1 MINKKIKHI
10 FLYSII
16 IFSYN
21 TGFAALPENISELV
35 DKSAPAVVNIT
46 AKKEVSQRSSYGY
59 GGIPDEMLERFGIPR
74 EFREMPQQRREAT
87 SYGSGFIL
95 KDNYILTNFHV
106 VEDATEV
113 TISLSDRREF
123 SAEVIGVDPLSDLAV
138 LEVDDNDL
146 PTVNVGNSDQLRV
159 GDWVIAIGSPFSFDF
174 SVTAGIVSAKG
185 RSIQNN
191 NIGNYVPFLQTDVA
205 INPGNS
211 GGPLFNLDGEVVGIN
226 SQIYSRSGGY
236 QGLAFAIPINVAIDV
251 ADQIINS
258 GEVARGYLGVRMS
271 EVDSDLADALGME
284 KPYGALINDVE
295 EGESADMAGLL
306 PGDVIVEFDNK
317 EIKFSSDLPHVVGQ
331 IKPKTNAKAS
341 IIRDGKKIELD
352 FVLGELPVNQEAF
365 VPAKANTSSDPI
377 GLKVADLDRENPSM
391 ANMPDGVI
399 ISRVNP
405 NSPASGKLNRGD
417 LITMI
422 QYRGKKFEVF
432 DTESFDN
439 AIENFSSGNKIAVH
453 VIRNGSRLI
462 RSVTLN

>member
-331 IKPKTNAKAS
+331 IKPRTNAKAS
-341 IIRDGKKIELD
+341 IIRDGEKIELD

-462 RSVTLN
+462 RSITLN

>member
-1 MINKKIKHI
+1 MDKIFFKNY
-10 FLYSII
+10 FLLFLLILSSN
-16 IFSYN
+16 FLLS
-21 TGFAALPENISELV
+21 ALPDNISELV
-35 DKSAPAVVNIT
+35 DESAPAVVNIT

-74 EFREMPQQRREAT
+74 EFREMPQQKREAT

-95 KDNYILTNFHV
+95 KDNYIMTNFHV
-106 VEDATEV
+106 VEDSTDV
-113 TISLSDRREF
+113 TVSLSDRREF

-138 LEVDDNDL
+138 LEVKGKNL
-146 PTVNVGNSDQLRV
+146 PTVDVGNSDDLKV

-251 ADQIINS
+251 AEQIITN

-271 EVDSDLADALGME
+271 EVDSDLADALGMK

-295 EGESADMAGLL
+295 EGESADTAGLI
-306 PGDVIVEFDNK
+306 PGDVIIEFDKK

-331 IKPKTNAKAS
+331 IKPDTKAFAK
-341 IIRDGKKIELD
+341 IIRDGEEITLE
-352 FVLGELPVNQEAF
+352 FTLGELPVNKESF
-365 VPAKANTSSDPI
+365 IPAKTQSSSDPI
-377 GLKVADLDRENPSM
+377 GLKVADIDRDNPSM
-391 ANMPDGVI
+391 TNMPDGVI
-399 ISRVNP
+399 VSRVNP
-405 NSPASGKLNRGD
+405 NSPASGKVNRGD
-417 LITMI
+417 VITMI
-422 QYRGKKFEVF
+422 QYKGKKYEVV
-432 DTESFDN
+432 DVNSFNEALD
-439 AIENFSSGNKIAVH
+439 NFSSGNKIAIH
-453 VIRNGSRLI
+453 LIRSGNRLI
-462 RSVTLN
+462 RSITLN

>member
-1 MINKKIKHI
+1 MYKILNKV
-10 FLYSII
+10 LII
-16 IFSYN
+16 LF
-21 TGFAALPENISELV
+21 FAITSSNYVFGNLPENISELV
-35 DKSAPAVVNIT
+35 DSSAPAVVNIT

-74 EFREMPQQRREAT
+74 EFRDAPQQKREAV

-95 KDNYILTNFHV
+95 KDNYIMTNFHV
-106 VEDATEV
+106 VEDASEV
-113 TISLSDRREF
+113 VVSLSDRREYI
-123 SAEVIGVDPLSDLAV
+123 AEIIGVDQLSDLAV
-138 LEVDDNDL
+138 LEVKGKNL
-146 PTVNVGNSDQLRV
+146 PTVDVGNSDELKV

-211 GGPLFNLDGEVVGIN
+211 GGPLFNLEGKVVGIN

-258 GEVARGYLGVRMS
+258 GEVSRGYLGVRMS
-271 EVDSDLADALGME
+271 EVDSDLADALGMK

-295 EGESADMAGLL
+295 EGESADMAGLV
-306 PGDVIVEFDNK
+306 PGDVIIEFDNK

-331 IKPKTNAKAS
+331 IKPDSRASAKV
-341 IIRDGKKIELD
+341 IRDGKQISLD
-352 FVLGELPVNQEAF
+352 FVLGELPINNETF
-365 VPAKANTSSDPI
+365 IPAKTQSSSDPI
-377 GLKVADLDRENPSM
+377 GLKVVDIDRDNPSM

-399 ISRVNP
+399 VSRVNP
-405 NSPASGKLNRGD
+405 SSAASGKVNRGD
-417 LITMI
+417 IITMI
-422 QYRGKKFEVF
+422 QYKGKKFDVNGV
-432 DTESFDN
+432 DSFN
-439 AIENFSSGNKIAVH
+439 EALNNFSSGNKIAIH
-453 VIRNGSRLI
+453 LIRNGSRLI
-462 RSVTLN
+462 TSITLN